1 MIPGAIKKISSELSE
16 LRIILREIPP
26 MEVLEV
32 IQNLWSRYT
41 PSPSDRCVSGVD
53 SGYNYLEMRG
63 YIIYLVDGAYVNSCG
78 GSDGDVKVGIL
89 ASEVDPESYLS
100 YLSILIE
107 VEMVRRAMDFS
118 EIVVVDGSLISKLGF
133 LMRRGLHIMMEDNSS
148 DAVNRL
154 VKAFI
159 ELSTKDSHR
168 YVFISKNSISRDLIR
183 TYFPQS
189 YKALRSDFYYLSRYT
204 IEPGYTKPLIIG
216 GGEGIPGA
224 LGIVEQAKR
233 MSGISSLYI
242 AVSYIRLKAG
252 GPIMRIEIPL
262 RSSENAEEVIRDVM
276 EGIAGDDT
284 GYPLVL
290 RIADKLA
297 RVSSRDMDRIKRI
310 LGLGSEEQAWE
321 AAKAL

>member
-1 MIPGAIKKISSELSE
+1 MIPGAIKKISGELSE
-16 LRIILREIPP
+16 LRSILREIPP

-41 PSPSDRCVSGVD
+41 PSPSGKCVSGVD

-78 GSDGDVKVGIL
+78 GSDGDIRVGIL

-100 YLSILIE
+100 YLSISIE
-107 VEMVRRAMDFS
+107 AEMAKRAMDSS
-118 EIVVVDGSLISKLGF
+118 EIVAVDGSLISKLGF
-133 LMRRGLHIMMEDNSS
+133 LIRRALYIMDDNSP
-148 DAVNRL
+148 DTVNRL
-154 VKAFI
+154 VKALA

-168 YVFISKNSISRDLIR
+168 FVFISKNSVSRDLIR

-189 YKALRSDFYYLSRYT
+189 YKAFRTDFYYLSRYT

-216 GGEGIPGA
+216 GGEGIQGA
-224 LGIVEQAKR
+224 LSIVEQAKR
-233 MSGISSLYI
+233 LSGASSLYI

-290 RIADKLA
+290 RVSDKLA